1 MMELLFNDNAGW
13 FAVPALV
20 GTVLFLIRIVMLL
33 VGGGHMGDF
42 HAGDAGGVHMGGA
55 ADHHSDSS
63 EAFKAV
69 SLQSIIAFMMGFGW
83 AALGAYRGSQLST
96 LLSIAIGI
104 GGGVAMV
111 WLLGI
116 MLKGMYDLQSSGN
129 IDIHAAVGQEGDV
142 YLTVPCRGEGRG
154 QVRVTLQARQR
165 IWNAITDGEALPT
178 STRVRVTR
186 VNDDNTLTV
195 SHV

>member
-1 MMELLFNDNAGW
+1 MMELLFNDNAAW

-20 GTVLFLIRIVMLL
+20 GTILFLIRLAMLL
-33 VGGGHMGDF
+33 VGGGHDLHVGDVQVGG
-42 HAGDAGGVHMGGA
+42 AGD
-55 ADHHSDSS
+55 HHGDPG
-63 EAFKAV
+63 EAFKAL
-69 SLQSIIAFMMGFGW
+69 SLQSIVAFLMGFGW
-83 AALGAYRGSQLST
+83 AGFGAYRGSHLAMMP
-96 LLSIAIGI
+96 SIAIGI
-104 GGGVAMV
+104 AGGVAMV

-142 YLTVPCRGEGRG
+142 YLTVPSRGEGRG

-165 IWNAITDGEALPT
+165 IWNAITEGEALPT
-178 STRVRVTR
+178 STRVKVTR

-195 SHV
+195 SQA

>member
-1 MMELLFNDNAGW
+1 MMELLFNDNAAW

-20 GTVLFLIRIVMLL
+20 GTILFLIRLLMLL
-33 VGGGHMGDF
+33 VGGGHDL
-42 HAGDAGGVHMGGA
+42 HVNDVHVGGA
-55 ADHHSDSS
+55 ADHHGDPG
-63 EAFKAV
+63 EAFKAL
-69 SLQSIIAFMMGFGW
+69 SLQSIVAFLMGFGW
-83 AALGAYRGSQLST
+83 AGFGAYRGSHLAMMP
-96 LLSIAIGI
+96 SIAIGI
-104 GGGVAMV
+104 AGGVAMV

-142 YLTVPCRGEGRG
+142 YLTVPSRGQGRG

-165 IWNAITDGEALPT
+165 IWNAITEGEALPT
-178 STRVRVTR
+178 STRVKVTR

-195 SHV
+195 SQA